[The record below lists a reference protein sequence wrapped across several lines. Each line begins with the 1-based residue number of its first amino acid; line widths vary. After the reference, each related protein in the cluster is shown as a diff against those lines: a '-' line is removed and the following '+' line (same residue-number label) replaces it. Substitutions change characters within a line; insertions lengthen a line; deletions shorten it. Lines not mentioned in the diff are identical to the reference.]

1 MGLSM
6 KVLIVDDIGYSC
18 HYYARLVEKI
28 GFIAITA
35 SSGYEAIKLLRTDNE
50 ISVVLTDLI
59 MSGMDGVDLYQ
70 QAQQVE
76 RYSDSGAVAAPKFI
90 LMTAVRPDKNPE
102 DKNFQRIKLA
112 KELGFSKIMFK
123 PLDQSELKQELNDMS
138 LNVFRSTQ
146 REKPLDLYSPTQK
159 VRQSVREIVEAD
171 NKEAA
176 SEFLKILLEE
186 IANLKKYLKT
196 S

>member
-1 MGLSM
+1 M

-28 GFIAITA
+28 GFTAITA
-35 SSGYEAIKLLRTDNE
+35 SSGYEAIKLLQTDNE
-50 ISVVLTDLI
+50 IHVVLTDLV
-59 MSGMDGVDLYQ
+59 MSGMDGVDLFQ

-76 RYSDSGAVAAPKFI
+76 RYSDSGAVAPPQFI
-90 LMTAVRPDKNPE
+90 LMTAVRPDKNPQ
-102 DKNFQRIKLA
+102 DKNLQRIKLA
-112 KELGFSKIMFK
+112 NELGFSKIMFK
-123 PLDQSELKQELNDMS
+123 PLDQNELKQELNDMS
-138 LNVFRSTQ
+138 LNVIHST
-146 REKPLDLYSPTQK
+146 ESEIVLDLYSPTQK

>member
-1 MGLSM
+1 M

-28 GFIAITA
+28 GFTAITA
-35 SSGYEAIKLLRTDNE
+35 SSGYEAIKLLQTDNE
-50 ISVVLTDLI
+50 IHVVLTDLI
-59 MSGMDGVDLYQ
+59 MSGMDGVDLFQ

-76 RYSDSGAVAAPKFI
+76 RYSDSGVVAAPQFI

-102 DKNFQRIKLA
+102 DKNLQRIKLA

-123 PLDQSELKQELNDMS
+123 PLDQSELKQELNDMA
-138 LNVFRSTQ
+138 LNVLHSTQ
-146 REKPLDLYSPTQK
+146 NETPLDLYSPTQK

>member
-1 MGLSM
+1 M

-28 GFIAITA
+28 GFTAITA
-35 SSGYEAIKLLRTDNE
+35 SSGYEAIKLLQTDNE
-50 ISVVLTDLI
+50 IHVVLTDLV
-59 MSGMDGVDLYQ
+59 MSGMDGVDLFQ

-76 RYSDSGAVAAPKFI
+76 RYSDSGTVAAPQFI

-102 DKNFQRIKLA
+102 DKNLQRIKLA
-112 KELGFSKIMFK
+112 KELGFSRIMFK

-138 LNVFRSTQ
+138 LNVLHSTQ
-146 REKPLDLYSPTQK
+146 NAVSLDLYSPTQK
-159 VRQSVREIVEAD
+159 VRQSVREIVQAD

>member
-1 MGLSM
+1 M

-28 GFIAITA
+28 GFTAITA
-35 SSGYEAIKLLRTDNE
+35 SSGYEAIKLLQTDNE
-50 ISVVLTDLI
+50 IHVVLTDLV
-59 MSGMDGVDLYQ
+59 MSGMDGVDLFQ

-76 RYSDSGAVAAPKFI
+76 RYSDSGAVAPPQFI
-90 LMTAVRPDKNPE
+90 LMTAVRPDKNPQ
-102 DKNFQRIKLA
+102 DKNLQRIKLA
-112 KELGFSKIMFK
+112 NELGFSKIMFK
-123 PLDQSELKQELNDMS
+123 PLDQNELKQELNDMS
-138 LNVFRSTQ
+138 LNVIHST
-146 REKPLDLYSPTQK
+146 ESEMVLHLYSPTQK

>member
-1 MGLSM
+1 MNL
-6 KVLIVDDIGYSC
+6 
-18 HYYARLVEKI
+18 
-28 GFIAITA
+28 F
-35 SSGYEAIKLLRTDNE
+35 
-50 ISVVLTDLI
+50 
-59 MSGMDGVDLYQ
+59 Q

-76 RYSDSGAVAAPKFI
+76 RYSDSGAVAPPQFI
-90 LMTAVRPDKNPE
+90 LMTAVRPDKNPQ
-102 DKNFQRIKLA
+102 DKNLQRIKLA
-112 KELGFSKIMFK
+112 NELGFSKIMFK
-123 PLDQSELKQELNDMS
+123 PLDQNELKQELNDMS
-138 LNVFRSTQ
+138 LNVIHST
-146 REKPLDLYSPTQK
+146 ESEMALDLYSPTQK

>member
-1 MGLSM
+1 M

-28 GFIAITA
+28 GFTAITA
-35 SSGYEAIKLLRTDNE
+35 SSGYEAIKLLQTDNE
-50 ISVVLTDLI
+50 IHVVLTDLV
-59 MSGMDGVDLYQ
+59 MSGMDGVDLFQ

-76 RYSDSGAVAAPKFI
+76 RYSDSGAVAPPQFI
-90 LMTAVRPDKNPE
+90 LMTAVRPDKNPQ
-102 DKNFQRIKLA
+102 DKNLQRIKLA
-112 KELGFSKIMFK
+112 NELGFSKIMFK
-123 PLDQSELKQELNDMS
+123 PLDQNELKQELNDMS
-138 LNVFRSTQ
+138 LNVIHST
-146 REKPLDLYSPTQK
+146 ESEMALDLYSPTQK

>member
-1 MGLSM
+1 M

-28 GFIAITA
+28 GFAAITA
-35 SSGYEAIKLLRTDNE
+35 SSGYEAIKLLQTDNE
-50 ISVVLTDLI
+50 IHVVLTDLI
-59 MSGMDGVDLYQ
+59 MSGMDGVDLFQ
-70 QAQQVE
+70 QAQQLE
-76 RYSDSGAVAAPKFI
+76 RYSDSGAVAHPQFI
-90 LMTAVRPDKNPE
+90 LMTAVRPVKNPQ

-112 KELGFSKIMFK
+112 NELGFSKIMFK
-123 PLDQSELKQELNDMS
+123 PLDQNELKQELNDMS
-138 LNVFRSTQ
+138 LNVIHST
-146 REKPLDLYSPTQK
+146 EGETVLDLYSPTQK

>member
-1 MGLSM
+1 M

-28 GFIAITA
+28 GFTAITA
-35 SSGYEAIKLLRTDNE
+35 SSGYEAIKLLQTDNE
-50 ISVVLTDLI
+50 IHVVLTDLI
-59 MSGMDGVDLYQ
+59 MSGMDGVDLFQ

-76 RYSDSGAVAAPKFI
+76 RYSDSGAVAAPQFI

-102 DKNFQRIKLA
+102 DKNLQRIKLA
-112 KELGFSKIMFK
+112 QELGFSRIMFK
-123 PLDQSELKQELNDMS
+123 PLDQGELKQELNDMS
-138 LNVFRSTQ
+138 LNVLHSTQ
-146 REKPLDLYSPTQK
+146 NAAPLDLYSPTQK

-176 SEFLKILLEE
+176 SELLKILLEE